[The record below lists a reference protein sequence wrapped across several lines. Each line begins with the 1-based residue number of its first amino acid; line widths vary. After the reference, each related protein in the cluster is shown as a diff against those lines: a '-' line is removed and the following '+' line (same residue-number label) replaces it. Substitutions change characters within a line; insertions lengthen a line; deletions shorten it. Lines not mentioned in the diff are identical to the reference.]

1 MKIRSL
7 LYLLVLALPLLSG
20 EYKADEAADVTIGDG
35 GVTTIGFTD
44 EAYAVVEPG
53 TYTVIGRSHVV
64 KGTWTHSTTVE
75 EGQTKTVLL
84 PCDKATLIVK
94 PDILWAGEVSRFEVI
109 VTGTLGEYKFFV
121 NPEADMR
128 IAVYKEKYGG
138 QVAALINHDF
148 FYQDRFTLTV
158 PYK

>member
-7 LYLLVLALPLLSG
+7 LYLLVLALPLTSSDCLKKKDTTTSPTHETKIVVKLSG

-94 PDILWAGEVSRFEVI
+94 PDILSLPAHWGSISSLLIRDL
-109 VTGTLGEYKFFV
+109 TDQCHLNQK
-121 NPEADMR
+121 R
-128 IAVYKEKYGG
+128 I
-138 QVAALINHDF
+138 
-148 FYQDRFTLTV
+148 
-158 PYK
+158 